1 MKRRKRRAPACLQ
14 SGAVSG
20 CALKEDCF
28 KKKRRL
34 VVHVAIALGKGKL
47 LHILNG
53 CESRIENS
61 YISAQ

>member
-1 MKRRKRRAPACLQ
+1 MRESQKSNPPSELIR
-14 SGAVSG
+14 GDVVF
-20 CALKEDCF
+20 LKEDCF
-28 KKKRRL
+28 KKKRGL

-53 CESRIENS
+53 CESRIENG